1 MMKFFGFILLV
12 HLLLMNNF
20 HGDTMKSINSFILP
34 RSGKILKNRTVLAA
48 MTNKQSH
55 ENGVLSEEEKTWLIR
70 RAMGDFAIT
79 TTAATNVT
87 EHGRGWVGE
96 MGVWGDHQIPELTN
110 LATQLTKAGTISLAQ
125 LFHGGMRAPQ
135 TINGVQPISAS
146 VNTEPGMNGIYTRAL
161 ENHEVIEMIQSFTD
175 AAIRCQKAGFDG
187 IELHGAHSYL
197 ICQFLGDITNRRKDE
212 WGGDLEGRSKFL
224 REIIKSIRKAVGPE
238 FLIAVRI
245 SPIIEKIGIYLQ
257 DSLKL
262 ADMLSKMD
270 IDMLHIS
277 CWDVFQKLDDEPDS
291 PSLTRLFREV
301 MPMSMPLV
309 STGAVWTSKDAQYV
323 LDEGADLVG
332 VARVGIAHPDWPK
345 YLDDH
350 TYSPQR
356 PPFSEEDL
364 LEADL
369 SPVFIDYMR
378 SWKNFVIGGN

>member
-1 MMKFFGFILLV
+1 
-12 HLLLMNNF
+12 MNNF
-20 HGDTMKSINSFILP
+20 RGDTMKSINSFILP

-110 LATQLTKAGTISLAQ
+110 LATRLTKAGTISLAQ

-187 IELHGAHSYL
+187 VEIHGAHSYL

-262 ADMLSKMD
+262 ANMLSKMD
-270 IDMLHIS
+270 IDLLHIS
-277 CWDVFQKLDDEPDS
+277 CWDVFQKLDDEQDS

-345 YLDDH
+345 YLGDH